1 MEDNKITGLIP
12 ANSTAEWEKRYRVH
26 RAIIEKWI
34 VFGSPAR
41 QDTKR
46 DSSNDPWTLVVLPI
60 TFVGLTKIFLE
71 LSRYFILKFAYTRLF
86 ALDFWVIICRN
97 QLGCSQGQSSRSK
110 LTHPSI
116 L

>member
-12 ANSTAEWEKRYRVH
+12 AKSRAEWEKRGRVH

-46 DSSNDPWTLVVLPI
+46 DSSNDP
-60 TFVGLTKIFLE
+60 
-71 LSRYFILKFAYTRLF
+71 
-86 ALDFWVIICRN
+86 
-97 QLGCSQGQSSRSK
+97 
-110 LTHPSI
+110 
-116 L
+116 